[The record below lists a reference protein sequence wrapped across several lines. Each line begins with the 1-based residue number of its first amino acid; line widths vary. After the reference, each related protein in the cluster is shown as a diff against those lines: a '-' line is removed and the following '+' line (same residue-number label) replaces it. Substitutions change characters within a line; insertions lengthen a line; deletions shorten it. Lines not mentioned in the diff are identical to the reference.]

1 MDTKRFILLIAL
13 GLVSTMIWQT
23 WQQDYAPQP
32 DSTELASEAAGPG
45 SSVDAS
51 QPATPAD
58 TDDGAGIPSLPEDT
72 SRSEVTPTATGTAD
86 GDGEIVR
93 VTTDVYDIAIDSRGG
108 TLAEVRLLNY
118 PVSVNKPDQP
128 FVMLTDDAAPLFYVA
143 QGGVLSERS
152 APSHKAVYRAEQ
164 TRYQLDDG
172 EDSLEVRLKWQGES
186 GVEVDKIYTFQRDK
200 YEINVRY
207 EIRNGSDAPWRG
219 WVYGQLQRN
228 NPDGGGARLIYTYT
242 GAAISSPDN
251 RYDKID
257 FGDIRDQK
265 LEREITNGWA
275 AMLQHYFVSALLPS
289 DPDASYRYY
298 TSVINRDAE
307 NSRYVIGTTT
317 PPVDVAPGAEGTLSH
332 RLYIGPKLQH
342 RMEKLAPSLELTVD
356 YGMLWFIA
364 KPLFWGLEKFHALTG
379 NWGWSIILLTLL
391 IKIVFYKLSAA
402 GYRSMARMRKI
413 QPRLMALRERYADDK
428 QRLNQAMMDMYKTEK
443 INPLGGCFPILV
455 QIPVFIALYWVL
467 LESVELRQA
476 PFILWIEDLSI
487 PDPWYVLPLVM
498 GVTMF
503 IQQKLNPAPVDPV
516 QEKIMMSLP
525 VVFTVFFAF
534 FPAGLVLYWVVNNVL
549 SIAQQWLITRNLE
562 REGAD

>member
-1 MDTKRFILLIAL
+1 MDIKRFILLIAF

-23 WQQDYAPQP
+23 WQQDYAPAP
-32 DSTELASEAAGPG
+32 DSTELTRDTSPADMPAASPAETGDDSAEAIPSMPEG
-45 SSVDAS
+45 
-51 QPATPAD
+51 PATRSPEAPA
-58 TDDGAGIPSLPEDT
+58 TRTGGG
-72 SRSEVTPTATGTAD
+72 EV
-86 GDGEIVR
+86 VR
-93 VTTDVYDIAIDSRGG
+93 VTTDVYDIAINTLGG
-108 TLAEVRLLNY
+108 NLAGARLLNY

-128 FVMLTDDAAPLFYVA
+128 FVMMTDGSAPLFYVA
-143 QGGVLSERS
+143 QGGILSERD
-152 APSHKAVYRAEQ
+152 APSHKTLYEPEQ
-164 TRYQLDDG
+164 TRYRLTGD
-172 EDSLEVRLKWQGES
+172 EDTLKVRLKWRGKT
-186 GVEVDKIYTFQRDK
+186 GVEIDKVYIFRRGS
-200 YEINVRY
+200 YEIDVHY
-207 EIRNGSDAPWRG
+207 EVRNGSDSPWRG
-219 WVYGQLQRN
+219 WAYGQLQRN
-228 NPDGGGARLIYTYT
+228 DPDGGGARLIYTYT
-242 GAAISSPDN
+242 GAALSSPDS
-251 RYDKID
+251 RYEKID

-298 TSVINRDAE
+298 TSVINR
-307 NSRYVIGTTT
+307 NSDDTRYVIGATT
-317 PPVDVAPGAEGTLSH
+317 PPADIEPGAHGVLAH
-332 RLYIGPKLQH
+332 RLYIGPKDQH
-342 RMEKLAPSLELTVD
+342 RLETLAPSLELTVD
-356 YGMLWFIA
+356 YGILWFIS

-402 GYRSMARMRKI
+402 GYRSMARMRKV

-428 QRLNQAMMDMYKTEK
+428 QRLNQAMMDLYKTEK
-443 INPLGGCFPILV
+443 INPLGGCLPILV

-476 PFILWIEDLSI
+476 PFILWIKDLSI
-487 PDPWYVLPLVM
+487 PDPWFVLPLVM

-562 REGAD
+562 REGAN